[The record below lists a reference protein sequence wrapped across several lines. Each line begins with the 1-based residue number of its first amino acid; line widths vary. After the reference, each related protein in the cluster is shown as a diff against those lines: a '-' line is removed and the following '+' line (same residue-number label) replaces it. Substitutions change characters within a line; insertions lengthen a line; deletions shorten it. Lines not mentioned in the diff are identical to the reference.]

1 MDKRENSELCV
12 NLNPIALEA
21 DIAYFGA
28 RMEMVGEPQ
37 TCYQAAQ
44 LKVYRA
50 LEDALVETLTRLRG
64 SGAKS

>member
-1 MDKRENSELCV
+1 MRV

-64 SGAKS
+64 SEAKS